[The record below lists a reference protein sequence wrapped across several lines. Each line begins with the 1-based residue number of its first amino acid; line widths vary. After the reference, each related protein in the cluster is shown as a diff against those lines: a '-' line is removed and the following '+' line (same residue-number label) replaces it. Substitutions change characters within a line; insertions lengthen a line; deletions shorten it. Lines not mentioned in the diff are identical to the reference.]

1 MNNSRIRTTR
11 MTTNDLNKLENLE
24 GQLGFR
30 IKKNRLGIEQR
41 SVQTATLTDGTTTT
55 LRVGGMP
62 AGSPQDRDHF
72 ATSATTMII
81 SSTSTNDTLGGTGA
95 RRMFIRGLDANFN
108 KINEQLDMNGQTGA
122 TTVLSYLR
130 VNKIFT
136 ESVGSLGH
144 NEGDVYVSQTGL
156 STLTAGVPA
165 INEIIR
171 AMLATTNFD
180 TMGIYTVPARHFFA
194 YQMLNSYSDATQAKP
209 ILILQES
216 IIPNTNGDERIRY
229 KVGELWTTGDIS
241 WDATGSLEEFA
252 KTDMIFSVRTN
263 TGTASVNYYN
273 EYCLIP
279 DSLIQS
285 HG

>member
-1 MNNSRIRTTR
+1 MNNTRTR
-11 MTTNDLNKLENLE
+11 RQLDRRDRNKLENVE
-24 GQLGFR
+24 GQLNFR
-30 IKKNRLGIEQR
+30 IKKQRLGIEQR
-41 SVQTATLTDGTTTT
+41 SIQCATLTDQTTTT
-55 LRVGGMP
+55 LRVAGMP
-62 AGSPQDRDHF
+62 AGSPQDTDHF

-81 SSTSTNDTLGGTGA
+81 SSTSTADTLAGTGC
-95 RRMFIRGLDANFN
+95 RRIFIRGLDANFN
-108 KINEQLDMNGQTGA
+108 KINEQLNMNGQTGA
-122 TTVLSYLR
+122 TTVKSYLR

-136 ESVGSLGH
+136 ESVGSAG
-144 NEGDVYVSQTGL
+144 NNVGDVYVSQTGL
-156 STLTAGVPA
+156 STLTAGIPA
-165 INEIIR
+165 NGEIIR
-171 AMLATTNFD
+171 AMYATTNFD
-180 TMGIYTVPARHFFA
+180 TMGIYTVPAGHFFA
-194 YQMLNSYSDATQAKP
+194 YQMLNSYSDATQSKP

-279 DSLIQS
+279 DSLVAT